1 MRRGG
6 FTIVEVL
13 LVLALLAIIAAM
25 VGTGAVGMIDASK
38 MEPPDRVLKR
48 AVLDAVYHAS
58 ERKQPSFLRY
68 RKERATFEVTDA
80 TGQVLAKHAV
90 YQDMP
95 ADDEDDEDD
104 EWDDLVLPEVSF
116 LAEGPLAGESGGP
129 TQVEDEHLVLK
140 RIRFQAGVSP
150 PFQAKVKFAGKEQIF
165 NFDPFSGY
173 VIVEEED

>member
-25 VGTGAVGMIDASK
+25 VGTGAVGMIDAAK
-38 MEPPDRVLKR
+38 MEPPSRVLKR

-58 ERKQPSFLRY
+58 DRKEPSFLRY
-68 RKERATFEVTDA
+68 HKERATFEVTDA
-80 TGQVLAKHAV
+80 TGGILAKHAV

-95 ADDEDDEDD
+95 TDDAEEDD
-104 EWDDLVLPEVSF
+104 EWDDLILPEVSF
-116 LAEGPLAGESGGP
+116 LAEGPLAGESGGS
-129 TQVEDEHLVLK
+129 TQLEDEHLVLK

-150 PFQAKVKFAGKEQIF
+150 PFQAKVKFAGKEEIF

-173 VIVEEED
+173 VIVEEDD